1 MVKEGNKEKIEREA
15 YVRGK
20 FRVETEIPFTLEN
33 FKILH
38 EEATK
43 LAEENDSLK
52 TKVSS
57 LTSTNFDLLS
67 KLTHLETSH
76 EHL

>member
-33 FKILH
+33 FKTLH

-43 LAEENDSLK
+43 LAE
-52 TKVSS
+52 
-57 LTSTNFDLLS
+57 
-67 KLTHLETSH
+67 
-76 EHL
+76 

>member
-1 MVKEGNKEKIEREA
+1 MKGEREKKEREA

-33 FKILH
+33 FKIMH

-43 LAEENDSLK
+43 LAEENDTLK
-52 TKVSS
+52 TKVAS
-57 LTSTNFDLLS
+57 LTSTNFDLTS
-67 KLTHLETSH
+67 KLNHLETSH
-76 EHL
+76 ENL